1 MYKFA
6 DAQQTSTVKL
16 AAFFQKLKKTVRA
29 LRVNGDC
36 LKQEKFLFDHG
47 KIVNIYIV
55 YDTNKNFSS
64 SNYPTLE
71 NCLFGAVKLTKH
83 IDFDLYKYSRYG
95 IGLDRKGF
103 FSIGDEFSTSVI
115 IFGVDMSS
123 FSHTDDKKKDVLT
136 LGKGSTQALEHTL
149 PAEKLYSINFTK
161 HNTKFCLCLHYNG
174 GNSYLFVSAVDIF

>member
-36 LKQEKFLFDHG
+36 LKQEKILFDHG

-83 IDFDLYKYSRYG
+83 IDFD
-95 IGLDRKGF
+95 
-103 FSIGDEFSTSVI
+103 
-115 IFGVDMSS
+115 
-123 FSHTDDKKKDVLT
+123 
-136 LGKGSTQALEHTL
+136 
-149 PAEKLYSINFTK
+149 
-161 HNTKFCLCLHYNG
+161 
-174 GNSYLFVSAVDIF
+174 

>member
-29 LRVNGDC
+29 LMVNGDC
-36 LKQEKFLFDHG
+36 LKQEKILFDHG
-47 KIVNIYIV
+47 KIINIYII
-55 YDTNKNFSS
+55 YDTNFSS

-83 IDFDLYKYSRYG
+83 ADFDLYKYSGYG

-103 FSIGDEFSTSVI
+103 FSIGDEFSRSVI

-123 FSHTDDKKKDVLT
+123 SSHTDDKKIDVLI